1 LGTLNTLGLAKAHKA
16 RYLLAS
22 TSEVYGA
29 PQVHPQVESYWGNC
43 DPIGPRSVY
52 DEAKRFAEALTM
64 AYLRFHNLNTRIVR
78 IFNSF
83 GPRIAPG

>member
-22 TSEVYGA
+22 TSEVYGD
-29 PQVHPQVESYWGNC
+29 PQVHPQAETYWGNC

-64 AYLRFHNLNTRIVR
+64 GIWFHNLNTRNR
-78 IFNSF
+78 PDFQYLW
-83 GPRIAPG
+83 PPHAPG